1 MVAGNAGSNVDTID
15 SLQILG
21 VTLDSHALSLDNHV
35 SNMVKSCNAIIT
47 PRPFSMFVS
56 PPQSRCCKH
65 RGLCSRLDYCNAIF
79 HVMHGKKLW
88 QTAVCQ
94 KCMSTERLCRRRQQN
109 ALQLRH
115 SLHWSSVR
123 FRTDFK
129 VATLLLRVADDRKAC
144 FLWLNLGTHTNPNAV
159 YVNYR

>member
-65 RGLCSRLDYCNAIF
+65 RGLCSRLDYCNEDISCHAW
-79 HVMHGKKLW
+79 KKTL
-88 QTAVCQ
+88 TNCSVSEP
-94 KCMSTERLCRRRQQN
+94 CMNTERLCRRRQQN

-129 VATLLLRVADDRKAC
+129 VATVLLRVADDRKAC
-144 FLWLNLGTHTNPNAV
+144 FFVAESRHSHEPQRCL
-159 YVNYR
+159 R